1 MTLQVTNSEFKLLRD
16 LIEERCGIY
25 LEDDKH
31 YLIENRLTDLAEESK
46 CSSFGEFFIR
56 IKNSSASADLWGS
69 VVDAMTTNETLWLRD
84 EHPFTVLKDL
94 VLPQFD
100 EELQEKKRSTID
112 IWSAACSTGQ
122 EPYSIAM
129 TALDYYQ
136 KAGGEKAC
144 REQVRILA
152 TDISS
157 AALSTAMAGKYDD
170 GTMLR
175 GLPSEKRNRYF
186 TKQDNRWLVTEN
198 VKQMVAFRK
207 TNLQEPFLGLGR
219 FDVIF
224 LRNVIIY
231 FSDDFKKDLLN
242 RIAATLKP
250 GGYLFLGGGET
261 VHGYTSAFHVK
272 EGKSCI
278 YYQLKS

>member
-1 MTLQVTNSEFKLLRD
+1 
-16 LIEERCGIY
+16 
-25 LEDDKH
+25 
-31 YLIENRLTDLAEESK
+31 
-46 CSSFGEFFIR
+46 
-56 IKNSSASADLWGS
+56 
-69 VVDAMTTNETLWLRD
+69 
-84 EHPFTVLKDL
+84 
-94 VLPQFD
+94 
-100 EELQEKKRSTID
+100 
-112 IWSAACSTGQ
+112 
-122 EPYSIAM
+122 M
-129 TALDYYQ
+129 TALDFYQ
-136 KAGGEKAC
+136 TAGGEKAC
-144 REQVRILA
+144 RQQVHILA

-170 GTMLR
+170 LTMLR

-186 TKQDNRWLVTEN
+186 TKQDNSWLVAED

-219 FDVIF
+219 FDVVF

-261 VHGYTSAFHVK
+261 VHGYTSAFRVK